1 MPFVELPHS
10 PHVPG
15 FGPSGSTTGLWAGG
29 GHWSSCMVVVTID
42 RPDNGQDLPLP
53 INFAQLP
60 DFEA

>member
-15 FGPSGSTTGLWAGG
+15 VRPVRIHYRVVGRG